1 MSPSKNVD
9 IGHIA
14 LGFIAAIGVS
24 VGYWLGASGAQAVY
38 DNMNFLLTS
47 DRDIETIQNIKAL
60 NGLREKEIETIV
72 EFMQVRVR
80 SALKLEGIKPATIA
94 QALEYQRKY
103 CKTPCL
109 GLE

>member
-1 MSPSKNVD
+1 MSPSKKID
-9 IGHIA
+9 IVHIC

-24 VGYWLGASGAQAVY
+24 VGYWLGASGAQVVY
-38 DNMNFLLTS
+38 DNMNFLLIS
-47 DRDIETIQNIKAL
+47 DRNIETIQNIKAL

-80 SALKLEGIKPATIA
+80 AALKVEGIEPATIA

-103 CKTPCL
+103 CKIPCL

>member
-1 MSPSKNVD
+1 MNPNKALD
-9 IGHIA
+9 IGHIV
-14 LGFIAAIGVS
+14 LGFMVILGISA
-24 VGYWLGASGAQAVY
+24 GYWLGASGAQVVY
-38 DNMNFLLTS
+38 DNMNFLLIS
-47 DRDIETIQNIKAL
+47 DRNLETIENIKAL

-72 EFMQVRVR
+72 EFMQVRVNA
-80 SALKLEGIKPATIA
+80 ALKVEGIKPATIA

>member
-1 MSPSKNVD
+1 MSPSKKLD
-9 IGHIA
+9 IVHIA
-14 LGFIAAIGVS
+14 LGFMTVIGIS
-24 VGYWLGASGAQAVY
+24 VGYWLGASGAQVVY
-38 DNMNFLLTS
+38 DNMNFLLIS
-47 DRDIETIQNIKAL
+47 DRNLGTIENIKAL

-80 SALKLEGIKPATIA
+80 AALKFEGIKPATIA

>member
-1 MSPSKNVD
+1 
-9 IGHIA
+9 
-14 LGFIAAIGVS
+14 
-24 VGYWLGASGAQAVY
+24 
-38 DNMNFLLTS
+38 MNFLLTS

-80 SALKLEGIKPATIA
+80 AALELEGIKPATIA